1 MSKATRSIPN
11 PLTTLRVLLIPI
23 LWLFAYLNQPVYLA
37 AGLLLAVLSDAFDGR
52 LARRF
57 PQFTN
62 GKYDSLADK
71 ALTFSVVCW
80 LILLRPHLFT
90 EHLFFLSCAALIYLI
105 SMLTGKLKFG
115 HLPTLH
121 LYSGRIAGIIQAIF
135 VLHTFLTPTYSPL
148 LFYSAIGLFIL
159 SATEELLIQ
168 LLYNN
173 INQDTTRTILNVKQ
187 RSSRKGAKKQSR

>member
-11 PLTTLRVLLIPI
+11 PLTTLRFLLIPL
-23 LWLFAYLNQPVYLA
+23 LWLFALLNQPVYLA

-90 EHLFFLSCAALIYLI
+90 QPLARLFLLCAALIYLA
-105 SMLTGKLKFG
+105 SLLTGWIKFG

-121 LYSGRIAGIIQAIF
+121 LYSGRLAGVIQAIF
-135 VLHTFLTPTYSPL
+135 VLHTFLTPTYSVL
-148 LFYSAIGLFIL
+148 LFYSAVSLFIL
-159 SATEELLIQ
+159 AASEELLIQ
-168 LLYNN
+168 LLYDN
-173 INQDTTRTILNVKQ
+173 INQDTTRTILDVK
-187 RSSRKGAKKQSR
+187 